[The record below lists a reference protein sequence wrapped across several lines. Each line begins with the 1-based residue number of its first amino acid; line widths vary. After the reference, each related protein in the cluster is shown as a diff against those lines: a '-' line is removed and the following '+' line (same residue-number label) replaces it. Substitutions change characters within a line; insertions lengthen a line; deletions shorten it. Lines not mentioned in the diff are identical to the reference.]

1 VSATLE
7 LSCCN
12 GTRSFQWA
20 RRILLR
26 LLGEWGGFHSS
37 PDIFSGNGVSNTWRE
52 KVLDRPCD
60 HKLGHGDVLMSPED
74 GLSAVL
80 FWVHID
86 GFLIHGPTYEKTARA
101 MQALIDKKALD
112 IGLLFNLTK
121 TTPPTGA
128 IKYCGFI
135 YGTKHIP
142 SLQISTDKRL
152 RSLVLLKYV
161 MDRSGQ
167 EMSRL
172 ALPILYDVLQAL
184 VPATPA
190 NLGTPFCGSGLQ
202 QRLRT
207 GGYLLLHGRFG

>member
-1 VSATLE
+1 
-7 LSCCN
+7 
-12 GTRSFQWA
+12 
-20 RRILLR
+20 
-26 LLGEWGGFHSS
+26 
-37 PDIFSGNGVSNTWRE
+37 
-52 KVLDRPCD
+52 
-60 HKLGHGDVLMSPED
+60 MSPED
-74 GLSAVL
+74 SFPAVL
-80 FWVHID
+80 VWAPID
-86 GFLIHGPTYEKTARA
+86 DFLIHGPTYENTARA

-142 SLQISTDKRL
+142 SLNISTDKRL

-172 ALPILYDVLQAL
+172 ALAVLYGVLQAL

-190 NLGTPFCGSGLQ
+190 NLGQTFPRRSYNILYAELDSSSDYVPAEIF
-202 QRLRT
+202 
-207 GGYLLLHGRFG
+207 